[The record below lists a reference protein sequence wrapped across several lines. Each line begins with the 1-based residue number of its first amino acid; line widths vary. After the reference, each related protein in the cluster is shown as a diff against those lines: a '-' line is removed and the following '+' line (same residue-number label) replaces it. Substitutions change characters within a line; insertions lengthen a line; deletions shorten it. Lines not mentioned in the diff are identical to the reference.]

1 MAGLNPEQRNYYYL
15 LEAARTGIHKPILAA
30 LYAVQRRPAL
40 SDGETGLG
48 ISPANRIPPEQVDT
62 FPEQVQ
68 FAANTIRSLTDKLT
82 AQGWK
87 GADLWN
93 GAEGRYSDRFIQTVA
108 LGYIPPVSEPTSARL
123 EPGDRDALKQ
133 ALIADL
139 AIDFSGSQLP
149 QNLDYLDNALL
160 RFVER
165 LPRYYLGLSYQQE
178 SLLEAVRIW
187 RKLNTREATIAGL
200 LRIPENDPALLTLD
214 ATRLDQPLLQFMQ
227 QVSPFFAG
235 YPHQREA
242 LVRLVQLWRQ
252 LDSREEAIVALQNNL
267 SAETNIQIVDP
278 ALMAFV
284 QRIPQFYQG
293 RGDQR
298 NALTETY
305 RLWAG
310 LDSRTSALTALGVN
324 SQILTASNPDRT
336 QLINAATQL
345 DRALLDFMRRVPV
358 TYRETDQQREALI
371 RLVQLWRGLD
381 TREKALQSLLQDVRR
396 METAGRGSTDAAPAP
411 EPEPL
416 PPRPTRWTPENIQLY
431 AAIMPN
437 GSFTWAEATHGGTR
451 MPPNQAT
458 VDGIVR
464 IAALAQQARDRIGRP
479 FRVTSWYRPPAINQD
494 VGGASFSRHL
504 IGDAIDFYCDGLT
517 GDQVYRALDPWWT
530 GGLGRYSSFPAL
542 CHLDAREY
550 RARWTH

>member
-87 GADLWN
+87 GTDLWN
-93 GAEGRYSDRFIQTVA
+93 AAEGRYSDRFIQTVA

-123 EPGDRDALKQ
+123 EPSNADALKQ
-133 ALIADL
+133 ALVEDL

-165 LPRYYLGLSYQQE
+165 LPRYYLGLGYQQE
-178 SLLEAVRIW
+178 AALEAVRIW
-187 RKLNTREATIAGL
+187 RKLNTREAAIAGL
-200 LRIPENDPALLTLD
+200 LRIPENDPALLSLD
-214 ATRLDQPLLQFMQ
+214 ATRLDQPLLQFIQ

-242 LVRLVQLWRQ
+242 LIRLVQLWRQ
-252 LDSREEAIVALQNNL
+252 LDSREEAIGSLQNNP

-284 QRIPQFYQG
+284 QRIPQFYQS

-305 RLWAG
+305 RLWMG
-310 LDSRTSALTALGVN
+310 LATRTEALTALGVN

-345 DRALLDFMRRVPV
+345 DRALLSFMRRVPV
-358 TYRETDQQREALI
+358 MYRETDQQREALV

-381 TREKALQSLLQDVRR
+381 SREKALQSLLEDVRR
-396 METAGRGSTDAAPAP
+396 MQQAERGATDAAPAP

-416 PPRPTRWTPENIQLY
+416 PPRPARWTPQNIQLY
-431 AAIMPN
+431 AAIIPN
-437 GSFTWAEATHGGTR
+437 GNLTWAEATHGGTR

-458 VDGIVR
+458 VDAIVR
-464 IAALAQQARDRIGRP
+464 IATLAQQARDRIGRP
-479 FRVTSWYRPPAINQD
+479 FRITSWYRPRAINQE
-494 VGGASFSRHL
+494 VGGASMSRHV
-504 IGDAIDFYCDGLT
+504 IGDGIDFYCDGLT

-542 CHLDAREY
+542 CHLDARGY